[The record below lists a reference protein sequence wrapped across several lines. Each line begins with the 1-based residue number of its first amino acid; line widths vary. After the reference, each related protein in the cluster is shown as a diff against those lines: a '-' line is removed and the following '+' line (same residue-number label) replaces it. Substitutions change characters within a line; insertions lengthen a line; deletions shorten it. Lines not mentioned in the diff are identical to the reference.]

1 MNKKFSNSQILEIK
15 HRFESPKLTP
25 FRISNL
31 RIFNLHC
38 LIALKSDEV
47 RKNVPTFNHPPK
59 TTPPCKEDMQGGVFV
74 STLKRIR
81 G

>member
-31 RIFNLHC
+31 MIFNLRC
-38 LIALKSDEV
+38 LIALKVMKSGNGFVDFYAP
-47 RKNVPTFNHPPK
+47 KN
-59 TTPPCKEDMQGGVFV
+59 
-74 STLKRIR
+74 S
-81 G
+81 